1 MDTQRPPP
9 RGATWAEGEGSCYVG
24 EGVPRYCLGR
34 GTSISEREVCVV
46 AALGERAA
54 LVEAGP
60 VLGAEL
66 RSGRAEPAEGGGGE
80 CDGDEHAPSIGAC
93 VPLL

>member
-9 RGATWAEGEGSCYVG
+9 RGATGAEWGGAG
-24 EGVPRYCLGR
+24 EGVPLGTALGR
-34 GTSISEREVCVV
+34 GTSISEREVCVAV
-46 AALGERAA
+46 VLGERAA